1 MSNWTPE
8 VADKVVYITVDE
20 AHSGSVQDVGK
31 ILSKLKEDLC
41 IGKDGYPSHVILGDQ
56 QTYVHMKNLKNKY
69 SDHYEWMYPVPGD
82 WHIVKTSADVLK
94 HILADGG
101 FKVFAKQCG
110 HKGDMTQWQDIH
122 NILVVCHES
131 LTRTAILEY
140 SNLGREKTHLHIA
153 YLHAYS
159 AFYFSIRSGNW
170 LLRNS
175 CLKVLTELS
184 FAYSRDKYEVLS
196 INALNDSNKYQLLKG
211 QWTVSAKGRPFYNL
225 SLDEAHDE

>member
-8 VADKVVYITVDE
+8 VAEKVVYTTVDE

-56 QTYVHMKNLKNKY
+56 QTYAHMKSLKNKY

-82 WHIVKTSADVLK
+82 WHIMKTSADVLK

-110 HKGDMTQWQDIH
+110 HKGDVTQWQDIH

-131 LTRTAILEY
+131 LSRAAILEY
-140 SNLGREKTHLHIA
+140 SNLGRENTSA
-153 YLHAYS
+153 YCLLACIFGLLF
-159 AFYFSIRSGNW
+159 FYQIW
-170 LLRNS
+170 
-175 CLKVLTELS
+175 
-184 FAYSRDKYEVLS
+184 
-196 INALNDSNKYQLLKG
+196 
-211 QWTVSAKGRPFYNL
+211 
-225 SLDEAHDE
+225 